1 MAARTPRTRT
11 KPRAARP
18 DAGPLSYWERS
29 KQPLEIL
36 ALLVPLIV
44 LYEIGLVR
52 WLASLQGVQTNDAH
66 RALVHLFES
75 FGMDATR
82 LGLPVLSLPAVAM
95 VVVLLV
101 LHVLSRKV
109 WSVDLPT
116 VAGMVVEGALAG
128 LPLYVLVRA
137 VMGFA
142 TMATTAAPGAWLGD
156 RILIS
161 IGAGLYEEFIFR
173 MVALLLLHSL
183 LADLLRI
190 KEPWSTWVSVVLA
203 ALAFAAYHPLRGA
216 TGAIEWPVFAS
227 LFVAGLY
234 FGGLY
239 VVRGFG
245 IAVAAHASYDIVVAA
260 VSQPAG

>member
-1 MAARTPRTRT
+1 VAARTPRTRT
-11 KPRAARP
+11 KPRAVRP

-36 ALLVPLIV
+36 VLLVPLIV

-52 WLASLQGVQTNDAH
+52 WLATAQGVQTNDAH
-66 RALVHLFES
+66 RALVHLFQS

-101 LHVLSRKV
+101 LHALSRKPWTV
-109 WSVDLPT
+109 NLPT
-116 VAGMVVEGALAG
+116 VAGMVMEGVLAG
-128 LPLYVLVRA
+128 LPLFVLVR
-137 VMGFA
+137 VIMGIA
-142 TMATTAAPGAWLGD
+142 TLATTAEPVAWLGD

-190 KEPWSTWVSVVLA
+190 KEPWSTWVAVVLA

-227 LFVAGLY
+227 LFMAGLY
-234 FGGLY
+234 FGALY

-245 IAVAAHASYDIVVAA
+245 IAVAAHASYDIIVTA
-260 VSQPAG
+260 VWHPVG

>member
-1 MAARTPRTRT
+1 VAARTPRTRH

-18 DAGPLSYWERS
+18 EAGPLSYWERS

-44 LYEIGLVR
+44 LYEVGLVR
-52 WLASLQGVQTNDAH
+52 WLASAHGVQTNDAH
-66 RALVHLFES
+66 RGLVHLFES

-82 LGLPVLSLPAVAM
+82 LGLPVLSLPALAM

-101 LHVLSRKV
+101 LHVLSRKP

-137 VMGFA
+137 VMGVSM
-142 TMATTAAPGAWLGD
+142 MAAAAAPGTWLGD

-183 LADLLRI
+183 LADLLRV
-190 KEPWSTWVSVVLA
+190 KDPWATWIAVVIA
-203 ALAFAAYHPLRGA
+203 AIAFAAYHPLRGA
-216 TGAIEWPVFAS
+216 TGAVQWPVFAS
-227 LFVAGLY
+227 LLVAGLY

-260 VSQPAG
+260 LASPAG

>member
-1 MAARTPRTRT
+1 VAARTPRTRI

-36 ALLVPLIV
+36 ALLVPLV
-44 LYEIGLVR
+44 LLYEIGLVR
-52 WLASLQGVQTNDAH
+52 WLASSRGVQTNDAH

-75 FGMDATR
+75 FGMDATK

-101 LHVLSRKV
+101 LHVLSRRP

-142 TMATTAAPGAWLGD
+142 SPGD
-156 RILIS
+156 RGRS
-161 IGAGLYEEFIFR
+161 TCPRWQGWWWRER
-173 MVALLLLHSL
+173 
-183 LADLLRI
+183 LRACRSMS
-190 KEPWSTWVSVVLA
+190 W
-203 ALAFAAYHPLRGA
+203 
-216 TGAIEWPVFAS
+216 
-227 LFVAGLY
+227 
-234 FGGLY
+234 FG
-239 VVRGFG
+239 R
-245 IAVAAHASYDIVVAA
+245 SWD
-260 VSQPAG
+260 SP